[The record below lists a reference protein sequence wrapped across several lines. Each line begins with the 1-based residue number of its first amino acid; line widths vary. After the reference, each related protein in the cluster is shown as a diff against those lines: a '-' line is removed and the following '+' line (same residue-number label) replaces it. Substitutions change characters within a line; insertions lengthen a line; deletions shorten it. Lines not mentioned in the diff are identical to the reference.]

1 MMETLFTLNLRI
13 PAKLYS
19 RLDRAAQKLNVPG
32 PDLLLTFLEQGLS
45 KSTSRDPDTSLKR
58 LVMLKAADF
67 SASDI
72 AGLTGLSDAMVEI
85 IWGEWLRVMAE
96 RPAAIVTAA
105 ALPKPP
111 APAPAPAPAPV
122 PVPTPMPKVVLVV
135 PAEQKLIAMVEASA
149 PIAAKRP
156 APVPPVPQLAPLAPT
171 PSNGAN
177 FMKRNEPAPSPQEQA
192 LILVMDETCR
202 VIAERKAALE
212 RQEGAIAPM
221 PRRVPGRLNGGN
233 GRGTALEL
241 TAEDMEFVRR
251 PVLSAFKRGQ

>member
-1 MMETLFTLNLRI
+1 METLFTLNLRI

-45 KSTSRDPDTSLKR
+45 KSTSRDPDTALKQ

-85 IWGEWLRVMAE
+85 IWGEWLRVMAD
-96 RPAAIVTAA
+96 RPQD
-105 ALPKPP
+105 
-111 APAPAPAPAPV
+111 
-122 PVPTPMPKVVLVV
+122 PT
-135 PAEQKLIAMVEASA
+135 
-149 PIAAKRP
+149 
-156 APVPPVPQLAPLAPT
+156 PVPPVPQPAPFAPT

-177 FMKRNEPAPSPQEQA
+177 FMKKNEPAPSPQEQA

-212 RQEGAIAPM
+212 RQEAAIAPM
-221 PRRVPGRLNGGN
+221 PRRAPGCLNGGN